1 MATITL
7 TAALR
12 TEYQALFDSCQI
24 DPDRERIIDSLID
37 RIITQRV
44 RYETVA
50 TQLAMPWHVV
60 ATIHAMEASLDFT
73 RHLHNGDPL
82 TARTL
87 QVPAGRPREGSPPF
101 TWEVSAMDALRLRQ
115 LDRWQDWSLAG
126 ALYQL
131 EGYNGFGYRKLTT
144 PIASPYL
151 WSFSNHYTRGK
162 FVSDGAFSPTTISQ
176 QCGAAVL
183 VRRMAERSLID
194 PPRDDKTLPA
204 LLDDPSLVYAPTR
217 VTPRGAELQTFLNNI
232 PGIYLRVDGKL
243 GDKSSAAYHTV
254 TGRYLPGDPRAI
266 SPAQAITEAPAPV
279 AKKSTTRKKARAK
292 PTLKKRAR
300 LSK

>member
-1 MATITL
+1 MAAMTL

-12 TEYQALFDSCQI
+12 TEYQALFDSCRI

-37 RIITQRV
+37 RIVARRT

-50 TQLAMPWHVV
+50 TQLALPWHVI
-60 ATIHAMEASLDFT
+60 ATIHALEASLDFT

-101 TWEVSAMDALRLRQ
+101 IWEVSAIDALRLRQ

-126 ALYQL
+126 TLYQF
-131 EGYNGFGYRKLTT
+131 EGYNGFGYRKLAT
-144 PIASPYL
+144 PVASPYL
-151 WSFSNHYTRGK
+151 WSFSNHYTKGK
-162 FVSDGAFSPTTISQ
+162 FVSDGTFSPTAISQ

-194 PPRDDKTLPA
+194 PLRDDKTLPA

-254 TGRYLPGDPRAI
+254 TGHYLPGDPRDVPPVQGIA
-266 SPAQAITEAPAPV
+266 EAPATV
-279 AKKSTTRKKARAK
+279 VKKVTRPRKARAK
-292 PTLKKRAR
+292 PGPKKRAR